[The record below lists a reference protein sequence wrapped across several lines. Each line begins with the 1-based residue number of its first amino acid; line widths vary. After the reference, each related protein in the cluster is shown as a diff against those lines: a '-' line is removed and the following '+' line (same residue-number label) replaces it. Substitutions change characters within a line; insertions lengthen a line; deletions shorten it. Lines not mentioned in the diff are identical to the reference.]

1 MEEQK
6 QSNSSSITSWLG
18 KAPSWKFSIY
28 AMGWAFATYFC
39 MYAFRKPF
47 GAATFE
53 GLKFLGTEIT
63 LKNAFISSQII
74 GYAISKY
81 YGCKFCT
88 EISRS
93 QQAKAL
99 VVMIMVAESALLGFA
114 LLPGNFKV
122 LAILIN
128 GLPLGMVWGLVSRY
142 LEGRKTAE
150 LLFAGLSC
158 SYIVASSSVKT
169 IGGWILVPGQLKA
182 AAEVLAPSDMGT
194 GMFLAVETGPS
205 ITWSLTQQAS
215 ADAII
220 QTAEFWMPVTV
231 GAIFFIPFAVSV
243 YFLNLLPEPSIADIS
258 SRSERT
264 VMDNK
269 DRSLFFRQFMG
280 GMIMLL
286 ILYFFLTAYRD
297 VRDMYMKEV
306 FIAMKYPFDASLFI
320 KSDLLSGVGIMVVM
334 ALLNLAKDH
343 RRGLI
348 AVFCVMMGGMLLMG
362 SATILKDLEVIDG
375 LWWMIL
381 IGFGAYLAYVPFGAV
396 LFERI
401 MASTRAVGT
410 AVFAIYLS
418 DAIGYTGVVGTQ
430 IYKDLGQA
438 ELDYY
443 QFLRFFTYGMAA
455 LGTVLFILSG
465 LYFLAKVKVAQSAGG
480 DGPGTV
486 QEDDSRERDSA

>member
-1 MEEQK
+1 MEEHK
-6 QSNSSSITSWLG
+6 QSNNSSITSWLD

-63 LKNAFISSQII
+63 IKNAFISSQII

-93 QQAKAL
+93 RQAKAL
-99 VVMIMVAESALLGFA
+99 ILMIVVAEAALLGFA
-114 LLPGNFKV
+114 LLPGNLKV
-122 LAILIN
+122 LAIFIN

-169 IGGWILVPGQLKA
+169 IGGWV
-182 AAEVLAPSDMGT
+182 M
-194 GMFLAVETGPS
+194 
-205 ITWSLTQQAS
+205 QAGV
-215 ADAII
+215 
-220 QTAEFWMPVTV
+220 TEFWMPVTV
-231 GAIFFIPFAVSV
+231 GAIFFIPFVIAVS
-243 YFLNLLPEPSIADIS
+243 FLNQLPEPSAEDIS
-258 SRSERT
+258 SRSKRT
-264 VMDNK
+264 VMDSSS
-269 DRSLFFRQFMG
+269 RSVFFRQFMG

-306 FIAMKYPFDASLFI
+306 FKALGYPPEPTLFSKADLPIAF
-320 KSDLLSGVGIMVVM
+320 GIMVVM

-343 RRGLI
+343 RRGLT
-348 AVFCVMMGGMLLMG
+348 AVFAVMMSGMLLMG
-362 SATILKDLEVIDG
+362 GATVLMDLKVING

-401 MASTRAVGT
+401 MASTKAAGT
-410 AVFAIYLS
+410 AVFAIYIS
-418 DAIGYTGVVGTQ
+418 DAIGYTGVVAIQ
-430 IYKDLGQA
+430 VYKDLGQA

-455 LGTVLFILSG
+455 LGTILFILSG
-465 LYFLAKVKVAQSAGG
+465 LYFLGKVKVAQSGGG
-480 DGPGTV
+480 DGDTIETSKAEAV
-486 QEDDSRERDSA
+486 D

>member
-6 QSNSSSITSWLG
+6 QSNSSSITSRLG
-18 KAPSWKFSIY
+18 KAPSWQFSIY

-53 GLKFLGTEIT
+53 GLEFLWGIN
-63 LKNAFISSQII
+63 LKTAFVIGQII
-74 GYAISKY
+74 GYTLSKY
-81 YGCKFCT
+81 YGCKYCS

-99 VVMIMVAESALLGFA
+99 VLMIVIAETALLGFA
-114 LLPGNFKV
+114 LLPGNLKV
-122 LAILIN
+122 LAIFIN

-169 IGGWILVPGQLKA
+169 VGGWV
-182 AAEVLAPSDMGT
+182 M
-194 GMFLAVETGPS
+194 
-205 ITWSLTQQAS
+205 QAGV
-215 ADAII
+215 
-220 QTAEFWMPVTV
+220 TEFWMPAAV
-231 GAIFFIPFAVSV
+231 GGLFLIPFVIAV
-243 YFLNLLPEPSIADIS
+243 YFLNQLPDPSPEDIS

-264 VMDNK
+264 VMDRGS
-269 DRSLFFRQFMG
+269 RSVFFRQFMG

-286 ILYFFLTAYRD
+286 VLYFFLTAYRD
-297 VRDMYMKEV
+297 VRDMYMPEV
-306 FIAMKYPFDASLFI
+306 FKVLGYEAKPTLFSQADWPIAF
-320 KSDLLSGVGIMVVM
+320 GIMVVM

-343 RRGLI
+343 RRGLT
-348 AVFCVMMGGMLLMG
+348 AVFAVMMSGMLLMG
-362 SATILKDLEVIDG
+362 GATILMDLEVING

-381 IGFGAYLAYVPFGAV
+381 VGFGAYLAYVPFGAV

-401 MASTRAVGT
+401 MASTKAVGT

-418 DAIGYTGVVGTQ
+418 DAIGYTGSVGIQ
-430 IYKDLGQA
+430 LYKDLGQA

-443 QFLRFFTYGMAA
+443 QFLRLFTYGMAI
-455 LGTVLFILSG
+455 LGTVLFALSG
-465 LYFLAKVKVAQSAGG
+465 VYFLRKAKDASSAL
-480 DGPGTV
+480 DGK
-486 QEDDSRERDSA
+486 QEAA